1 MFIFPGV
8 ELHIY
13 LYFGGFEKRSVNIA
27 HFPSRH
33 ERTVLYPRLQMWV
46 KTSVHLIVQKL
57 RTLQLFPARQVSS
70 PTPSV
75 RPPPPLFRS
84 FSAFPCSLE
93 PTSLAALKRST
104 YSHLLKVV
112 WCSLSGVASQAVCN
126 RLSVF
131 LNKQTNVRRDMM
143 QYSVTYCLFIISSP
157 YPGLFTSWGPPGGT
171 FEPVCV
177 LFTSWTSQAELPKN
191 TRSLVLPCLHYGR
204 LLVPQGAGFPYA
216 TDSWWQAVFS
226 N

>member
-1 MFIFPGV
+1 MGKDI
-8 ELHIY
+8 
-13 LYFGGFEKRSVNIA
+13 
-27 HFPSRH
+27 
-33 ERTVLYPRLQMWV
+33 
-46 KTSVHLIVQKL
+46 
-57 RTLQLFPARQVSS
+57 S
-70 PTPSV
+70 PPYCAETADSAA
-75 RPPPPLFRS
+75 FSGSYS
-84 FSAFPCSLE
+84 FSSSTPLSSVPFQP
-93 PTSLAALKRST
+93 SLALLSPPHWPHLRWFDALCP
-104 YSHLLKVV
+104 V
-112 WCSLSGVASQAVCN
+112 W
-126 RLSVF
+126 RHKLSVF